1 MSANR
6 RARPSEPV
14 QDPLPI
20 VAGQIDARFE
30 KADKYQGKA
39 DEHRISAGLLLM
51 SAKER
56 VRAGEPGHTNWRRW
70 VEANI
75 ERSYRDANRCI
86 ALVKTPDPVTAH
98 QAYKKKD
105 REAKS
110 LKRQE
115 KNGPDVCP
123 TSERHDLEDMIL
135 TAFDALPKERRGPMV
150 ATLAR
155 QIGWDAF
162 ARPEFLDRG
171 R

>member
-1 MSANR
+1 MTTKKSQAS
-6 RARPSEPV
+6 SEPV
-14 QDPLPI
+14 QDPLPA
-20 VAGQIDARFE
+20 VAGQINAQFDL
-30 KADKYQGKA
+30 ADKYQGKA
-39 DEHRISAGLLLM
+39 KNHRISAGLRLV
-51 SAKER
+51 SAKGR

-70 VEANI
+70 VQENI
-75 ERSYRDANRCI
+75 NRSYRDANRCI
-86 ALVKTPDPVTAH
+86 ALVKTPDPVTEH
-98 QAYKKKD
+98 QAYKRKD

-115 KNGPDVCP
+115 KNGTDVCP
-123 TSERHDLEDMIL
+123 TSEPHDLEDMIL

>member
-6 RARPSEPV
+6 RARPSEPA

-20 VAGQIDARFE
+20 VAGQINAQLDS
-30 KADKYQGKA
+30 ADKYQGKA

-86 ALVKTPDPVTAH
+86 ALAKTPDPVTEH
-98 QAYKKKD
+98 QACKKKD

-115 KNGPDVCP
+115 KNGTDVCP
-123 TSERHDLEDMIL
+123 TSEPRDLDNVIL
-135 TAFDALPKERRGPMV
+135 TAFDALPKERQGPMV
-150 ATLAR
+150 ATLAG

-162 ARPEFLDRG
+162 ARPDFLDR
-171 R
+171 RR